1 MSRERELAVL
11 DAFGGIDGSFISEAE
26 THALPKRRI
35 KLSKFAAIIAA
46 AALITSALGIGAAAV
61 INHFIPHKENALHEY
76 NGNTELL
83 AELENRTGEPIV
95 CKNSHLRMTVDTVI
109 SDEIYIRCTAT
120 LEGLDDKGK
129 QFISDN
135 LILPEEVEKMTD
147 SELADYFENVDSD
160 FDQFIPYMI
169 AYSQSGERLTGF
181 NSTSDN
187 MFGKKGDDAEA
198 TFTFGINKSNLGN
211 DDKVRIECNQL
222 KTYFQEQNAG
232 IFEGMSFELP
242 VSSNFDTLVLQS
254 ENGDEIYLSEVCLYE
269 NRKAEESEGFNFSVY
284 YTNGE
289 NKTNIL
295 TGFTEDS
302 LYRLGEVE
310 YVEFDESPYYP
321 KYIIKADIR

>member
-1 MSRERELAVL
+1 MKRQREFAVL
-11 DAFGGIDGSFISEAE
+11 DAIGGIDSSLICEAE
-26 THALPKRRI
+26 TDILPKRRI

-95 CKNSHLRMTVDTVI
+95 CENSHLRMTVDTVI

-120 LEGLDDKGK
+120 LEGLDNDGK

-135 LILPEEVEKMTD
+135 LILPEEAGKMTD
-147 SELADYFENVDSD
+147 SEIADYFENVDSD

-187 MFGKKGDDAEA
+187 MFGKKGNDAEA

-211 DDKVRIECNQL
+211 DEKVKVECNQL
-222 KTYFQEQNAG
+222 KTYFKEQNAG

-242 VSSNFDTLVLQS
+242 LKSNFDTLILQS
-254 ENGDEIYLSEVCLYE
+254 ESGDEIYLSEVCLYE
-269 NRKAEESEGFNFSVY
+269 NRRAEESEELNFSVY
-284 YTNGE
+284 YTDGE

-302 LYRLGEVE
+302 LYRLGEVK
-310 YVEFDESPYYP
+310 YVKFNGKRYDPEEL
-321 KYIIKADIR
+321 IKSSR